1 MSHTRVIGAIVRKD
15 AVQLTRDRFFTVI
28 TIVALGAYIALF
40 WALPATVDETIHL
53 GVHGQEIV
61 GFLDAIGGEEG
72 LDVRVF
78 DTSDALRTAVE
89 EKQDKI
95 AAGIDFPDDFLEA
108 VASGRRTTVTV
119 YVPADTPPEVRDA
132 MRSMVRE
139 LSYLVAGNQP
149 PVTAPA
155 EEEVILGVDRAGN
168 QISIRER
175 MRPLL
180 GVFVLLVELLSLAA
194 LIAEEIRSRTVTAVI
209 ATPASVS
216 DFLAAKSIFGTLLAF
231 AEVALLMVAIRGLSE
246 RPLEMLAALLLG
258 AVLVTGLALLAG
270 STGKDFVEI
279 LFWSMMLMIPLMI
292 PAGAA
297 LFPGTASTWVQ
308 VLPSYGMTEAIFRV
322 GAYGAGWSEIWPF
335 LALSA
340 AWSFAVFVAGV
351 AVLRRKVQS
360 L

>member
-1 MSHTRVIGAIVRKD
+1 MSHARVIGAIVRKD

-28 TIVALGAYIALF
+28 TILALGAYVALF
-40 WALPATVDETIHL
+40 WSLPATVDETIHL
-53 GVHGQEIV
+53 GVHGPSV
-61 GFLDAIGGEEG
+61 TSLLNALGSDEG
-72 LDVRVF
+72 LDLRVF
-78 DTSDALRTAVE
+78 ASSDDLRAAVE
-89 EKQDKI
+89 EKQDDI

-108 VASGRRTTVTV
+108 VAAGRRTSVTV
-119 YVPADTPPEVRDA
+119 YVPADTPPEIREA

-155 EEEVILGVDRAGN
+155 EEEVVLGVDRAGN

-194 LIAEEIRSRTVTAVI
+194 LIAEEIRSRTVTAVV
-209 ATPASVS
+209 ATPATVS

-231 AEVALLMVAIRGLSE
+231 AEVALLMVAVKGLSE
-246 RPLEMLAALLLG
+246 RPLEMLTALLLG
-258 AVLVTGLALLAG
+258 AILVTGLALLAG
-270 STGKDFVEI
+270 ATGKDFVEI

-297 LFPGTASTWVQ
+297 LFPGTASGWVK
-308 VLPSYGMTEAIFRV
+308 VMPSYGMTEAIFRA
-322 GAYGAGWSEIWPF
+322 GTYGAGWSEIWPF

-340 AWSFAVFVAGV
+340 AWSVVVFGLGV